1 MYKIKVVTNGIEY
14 PLYEPADDELQ
25 VIEPDVDLELNTT
38 GKMTF
43 SVPDSNPNKQHIVPL
58 VSEFYAYDGTDEI
71 FCGRMVGNTE
81 DFYNTGSVECEGEL
95 AYLLDSVLRP
105 YEFSGSII
113 EFVDMVLDNHNAQVD
128 IRKQISR
135 GNVTVADTN
144 NYIARENSTYSNSL
158 EALQEKLVGTHGG
171 YLRIRKDSG
180 KRYLDYVY
188 DYGGINDQVIRFG
201 ENLLDISRFTDA
213 SSVITALIPTGAT
226 VDSEDG
232 ISSVV
237 DITSVN
243 DGLDYIVNQDGVET
257 YGYIWGHKEWEDVTL
272 PTNLLAKATAY
283 LEEQIALPL
292 TIELSAADLHLIDAD
307 ISAFRFGYW
316 TRVKSMPHDLDR
328 LFLINK
334 MHISMQHPEENTLTL
349 GKKVTTS
356 TGNSVKNMN
365 EVSARVN
372 QTAKQLSSEIV
383 EKINSAT
390 QLITGGTGGY
400 IMIVQDPDNKHPTE
414 ILILNAPSAEDATNV
429 IRFNQNGIGFST
441 TGINGPYANAW
452 TIDGNLIADFITA
465 GLLTVGG
472 QSNGVWFKAI
482 NSTGTQ
488 IVKIDNSGLYAIAG
502 KIGGLNI
509 SSQAI
514 GAQGSSVAMS
524 GAFLSANGE
533 FELSKA
539 RGGSWSKL
547 VAELSSG
554 VLGLWTAGTTQG
566 GGGIDV
572 SGGAPG
578 DYSAA
583 WIRWGFADG
592 QRSDGYY
599 VSWYSGS
606 DRRLKKRIKTLDAE
620 FVRAFFTRINPVSFF
635 YKVISK
641 SDTKKTH
648 FGVIAQEL
656 EETMKDLGIETTDLI
671 SEKELVYKTK
681 TGKENRKTFKYV
693 NYHELH
699 GIELAAIKDLYAL
712 VNKLKKEEKDDTCK

>member
-226 VDSEDG
+226 IGSEDG

-243 DGLDYIVNQDGVET
+243 DGLDYIVNQDGVDT

-272 PTNLLAKATAY
+272 PANLLAKATAY

-452 TIDGNLIADFITA
+452 TIDGNLIADCITT
-465 GLLTVGG
+465 GVLTVGG
-472 QSNGVWFKAI
+472 TNDSVWLKVLDASGQVVGKFSKA
-482 NSTGTQ
+482 
-488 IVKIDNSGLYAIAG
+488 GLYAIAG
-502 KIGGLNI
+502 TIGGFGIAENRIGNATLGQGLNGMQLLTDG
-509 SSQAI
+509 SFAFSKTR
-514 GAQGSSVAMS
+514 GSSWAR
-524 GAFLSANGE
+524 FNGE
-533 FELSKA
+533 LQN
-539 RGGSWSKL
+539 GTIQ
-547 VAELSSG
+547 
-554 VLGLWTAGTTQG
+554 LWTAGSTQG
-566 GGGIDV
+566 GGGLDV
-572 SGGAPG
+572 AGGAPG
-578 DYSAA
+578 DSVG
-583 WIRWGFADG
+583 WIRWGWSDG

-606 DRRLKKRIKTLDAE
+606 DRRLKKYIKSLDHS
-620 FVRAFFTRINPVSFF
+620 FVRQFFKLINPVRFQ
-635 YKVISK
+635 YKKISK
-641 SDTKKTH
+641 ADTKKIH
-648 FGVIAQEL
+648 FGVVAQEI
-656 EETMKDLGIETTDLI
+656 EEVMKALGITDHDFTE
-671 SEKELVYKTK
+671 EKELLYKTEN
-681 TGKENRKTFKYV
+681 GKEIRKKY
-693 NYHELH
+693 NYVHYRELH
-699 GIELAAIKDLYAL
+699 GLEIAAIKDIYEEIE
-712 VNKLKKEEKDDTCK
+712 NIKKLIGGER